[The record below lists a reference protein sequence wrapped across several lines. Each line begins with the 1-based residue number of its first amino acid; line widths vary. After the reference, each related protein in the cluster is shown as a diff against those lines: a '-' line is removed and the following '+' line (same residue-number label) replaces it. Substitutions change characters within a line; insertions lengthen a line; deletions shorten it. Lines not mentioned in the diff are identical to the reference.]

1 MDEAIIRR
9 YLNNFRREI
18 SPLLKSG
25 VGMHIQA
32 YNYNAGCVIVAR
44 LGIDINA
51 DDIIQP
57 SQNLKHAL
65 AETDLFDLSNLPD
78 NTTIHKSQFFLSRDK
93 IIVLKNDNPTDWDD
107 RSVRQDVKHILKLI
121 RNNGRN

>member
-51 DDIIQP
+51 DDTIQP

-78 NTTIHKSQFFLSRDK
+78 NATIHKSQFFLSRDK
-93 IIVLKNDNPTDWDD
+93 IILIKNDNPTDWDD
-107 RSVRQDVKHILKLI
+107 SSVRQDVKHILKLI
-121 RNNGRN
+121 RNNGRG

>member
-32 YNYNAGCVIVAR
+32 YNYSAGCVIVAQ

-51 DDIIQP
+51 EDTIQP
-57 SQNLKHAL
+57 SQNLSDAL
-65 AETDLFDLSNLPD
+65 SRTDLFDLSNLPD

-93 IIVLKNDNPTDWDD
+93 IILT
-107 RSVRQDVKHILKLI
+107 SVPLRDC
-121 RNNGRN
+121 

>member
-1 MDEAIIRR
+1 MIRR

-51 DDIIQP
+51 EDTIQP
-57 SQNLKHAL
+57 SQNLTDAL
-65 AETDLFDLSNLPD
+65 SKTDLFDMSSLPD

-93 IIVLKNDNPTDWDD
+93 IILLKNDNPADWND
-107 RSVRQDVKHILKLI
+107 SAVRQDVRHILKLI
-121 RNNGRN
+121 RHNGED

>member
-1 MDEAIIRR
+1 MDDAIIRR

-32 YNYNAGCVIVAR
+32 YNYNAGCVIVTQ

-51 DDIIQP
+51 EDTIQP

-65 AETDLFDLSNLPD
+65 AETDLFDLSSLPD
-78 NTTIHKSQFFLSRDK
+78 NTTIHKSQFFLSRNK
-93 IIVLKNDNPTDWDD
+93 IIVLKDDNPADWND
-107 RSVRQDVKHILKLI
+107 SAVRQDVKHILKLI
-121 RNNGRN
+121 RHNGRG

>member
-51 DDIIQP
+51 EDTIQP
-57 SQNLKHAL
+57 SQNLTDAL
-65 AETDLFDLSNLPD
+65 SKTDLFDLSSLPD
-78 NTTIHKSQFFLSRDK
+78 NATIHKSQFFLSRDK
-93 IIVLKNDNPTDWDD
+93 IILIKNDNPTDWNDS
-107 RSVRQDVKHILKLI
+107 SVRQDH
-121 RNNGRN
+121 

>member
-32 YNYNAGCVIVAR
+32 YNYSAGCVIVAQ

-51 DDIIQP
+51 EDTIQP
-57 SQNLKHAL
+57 SQNLSDAL
-65 AETDLFDLSNLPD
+65 SRTDLFDLSNLPD

-93 IIVLKNDNPTDWDD
+93 IILIKNDNPTDWDD

>member
-1 MDEAIIRR
+1 MDETIIRR

-25 VGMHIQA
+25 VGMHIQS

-51 DDIIQP
+51 EDTIQP
-57 SQNLKHAL
+57 SQNLTDAL
-65 AETDLFDLSNLPD
+65 SKTDLFDMSSLPD

-93 IIVLKNDNPTDWDD
+93 IILLKNDNPADWND
-107 RSVRQDVKHILKLI
+107 SAVRQDVRHILKLI
-121 RNNGRN
+121 RHNGRG

>member
-32 YNYNAGCVIVAR
+32 YKYDTGCVIVAQ

-51 DDIIQP
+51 EDTIQP
-57 SQNLKHAL
+57 SQNLNDAL
-65 AETDLFDLSNLPD
+65 SKTDLFDLSSIPD
-78 NTTIHKSQFFLSRDK
+78 NTTIHKGQFFLSRDK
-93 IIVLKNDNPTDWDD
+93 IILLKSDNPADWND
-107 RSVRQDVKHILKLI
+107 SAVRQDLKHILKLI
-121 RNNGRN
+121 RQNGRG

>member
-1 MDEAIIRR
+1 MDETIIRR

-51 DDIIQP
+51 EDIIMP
-57 SQNLKHAL
+57 SLNLTDAL
-65 AETDLFDLSNLPD
+65 SKTDLLDLSGLEA
-78 NTTIHKSQFFLSRDK
+78 NTIIHKSQFFLSRDK
-93 IIVLKNDNPTDWDD
+93 IILLKNDNPVDWND
-107 RSVRQDVKHILKLI
+107 SAVRQDVRHILKLI
-121 RNNGRN
+121 RHNGRK

>member
-1 MDEAIIRR
+1 MDNAIIHR

-32 YNYNAGCVIVAR
+32 YKYDTGCVIVVQ
-44 LGIDINA
+44 LGIDISA
-51 DDIIQP
+51 EDTIKT
-57 SQNLKHAL
+57 SHNLKDAL
-65 AETDLFDLSNLPD
+65 SNTDLFDLSSIPD

-93 IIVLKNDNPTDWDD
+93 IILLKNDNPANWNDGVVKDD
-107 RSVRQDVKHILKLI
+107 IKHILKLI
-121 RNNGRN
+121 RRNGRG

>member
-51 DDIIQP
+51 EDTIQP
-57 SQNLKHAL
+57 SQNLTDAL
-65 AETDLFDLSNLPD
+65 SKTDLFDLSSLPD
-78 NTTIHKSQFFLSRDK
+78 NATIHKSQFFLSRDK
-93 IIVLKNDNPTDWDD
+93 IILIKNDNPTDWNDS
-107 RSVRQDVKHILKLI
+107 SVRQDVKHILKLI
-121 RNNGRN
+121 RNNGRG

>member
-32 YNYNAGCVIVAR
+32 YNYSAGCVIVAQ

-51 DDIIQP
+51 EDTIQP
-57 SQNLKHAL
+57 SQNLTDAL
-65 AETDLFDLSNLPD
+65 SKTDLFDLSNLQD

-93 IIVLKNDNPTDWDD
+93 IILLKNDNPTDWDD
-107 RSVRQDVKHILKLI
+107 SSVRQDVKHILKLI

>member
-1 MDEAIIRR
+1 MDETIIRR

-44 LGIDINA
+44 LGIEINA
-51 DDIIQP
+51 EDTIQP
-57 SQNLKHAL
+57 SQNLTDAL
-65 AETDLFDLSNLPD
+65 SKTDLFDLSSLPD
-78 NTTIHKSQFFLSRDK
+78 NATIHKSQFFLSRDK
-93 IIVLKNDNPTDWDD
+93 IILIKNDNPTDWNDS
-107 RSVRQDVKHILKLI
+107 SVRQDVKHILKLI
-121 RNNGRN
+121 RNNGRG

>member
-51 DDIIQP
+51 EDTIQP
-57 SQNLKHAL
+57 SQNLTEAL
-65 AETDLFDLSNLPD
+65 SRTDLFDLSSLPD

-93 IIVLKNDNPTDWDD
+93 IILLKSDNPVDWND
-107 RSVRQDVKHILKLI
+107 SAVRQDVRHILKLI
-121 RNNGRN
+121 RHNGED